1 MAEVVDLV
9 DQAVALPPGPEL
21 SAVLGGLP
29 WEKIPNA
36 RLVEVV
42 QARSRQL
49 AHDQA
54 ELLAG
59 LVEITHAVAVAD
71 LPGKPRGTET
81 SGGAGGQAN
90 DPAGDRAGA
99 EAGERA
105 AAEAETVARAGKRF
119 EWAAHEIAAG
129 LTWTP
134 TAADRELTFATALI
148 ERLPT
153 VFTALQQGRIDR
165 GKARVFVDYLDPA
178 NGDVTE
184 QQSRLLR
191 ERFLPQA
198 PGLTTKQLSDRL
210 YRAMHAIDPEFRR
223 RRYQRAIRERGVALY
238 LDSFGTATLVGD
250 GLAPDEAAA
259 AAGRIDRLVEAAKR
273 AGHQGRRPQ
282 ISADLYLGMLN
293 GTFHR
298 LTETEIIA
306 ALLAAPRPEDNPP
319 PDATADDTA
328 DDAADDE
335 PADVA
340 CTGDDLAPAAAAD
353 TDTAAA
359 DDADDAEPADET
371 TLAEDTGDSPEAD
384 IETGDAPDPTTGENT
399 EQPRPAHAAGDRMAT
414 REGIEIRLGLA
425 TLAGLD
431 DRPGEIPGLGPI
443 GADLARNAVAAQ
455 RRGAS
460 WKFAI
465 VDTRGYLLLA
475 GTIRRRPRNHPD
487 KNPRPDPGSGESAGR
502 VRGGVVELHIS
513 VEELQRYAADPAL
526 ADWHLLLAEIAARWA
541 DRDNL
546 RARLAAR
553 PRARFARGPLADHV
567 RARDRNCCGPGCT
580 RAASSSDLDHT
591 RDHGRGGKTVE
602 GNIGPACRRHHPD
615 KDRGW
620 SLTQPEPG
628 LFRWVSPL
636 GRVYLTRGEP
646 IRLDLPDPDPAEHPE
661 DQARDA
667 AEHDQRLRRYDPRIL
682 ERPATD
688 PARPPPPTPPTPDD
702 EPPF

>member
-54 ELLAG
+54 ELFAG

-81 SGGAGGQAN
+81 SGGAGGQAD
-90 DPAGDRAGA
+90 DPVGGWAGA
-99 EAGERA
+99 EAGERP

-165 GKARVFVDYLDPA
+165 SKARVFVDHLDPA

-223 RRYQRAIRERGVALY
+223 RRYQRAIRERSVALY
-238 LDSFGTATLVGD
+238 LDSKGTATLVGD
-250 GLAPDEAAA
+250 GLPPDEAAA

-273 AGHQGRRPQ
+273 AGHLGRRPQ

-293 GTFHR
+293 GAFHR
-298 LTETEIIA
+298 LTEAQIIA

-328 DDAADDE
+328 
-335 PADVA
+335 
-340 CTGDDLAPAAAAD
+340 
-353 TDTAAA
+353 A

-371 TLAEDTGDSPEAD
+371 TLAEDTADGPEAD

-399 EQPRPAHAAGDRMAT
+399 EQPTPDHAAGDRMAT

-443 GADLARNAVAAQ
+443 GATLARNAVAAQ

-465 VDTRGYLLLA
+465 VDTRGHLLLA

-487 KNPRPDPGSGESAGR
+487 QNPRPDPGSGARAGR

-513 VEELQRYAADPAL
+513 VEELERYAADPAL
-526 ADWHLLLAEIAARWA
+526 ADWHPLLAEIAARWA

-546 RARLAAR
+546 RARLAAH

-567 RARDRNCCGPGCT
+567 RARDRSCCGPGCT
-580 RAASSSDLDHT
+580 RTASSSDLDHT
-591 RDHGRGGKTVE
+591 NDHGRGGKTVE
-602 GNIGPACRRHHPD
+602 GNIGPACKRHHPD

-620 SLTQPEPG
+620 SLTQPSPG
-628 LFRWVSPL
+628 LFRWLSPL
-636 GRVYLTRGEP
+636 GRVYWTRGEP
-646 IRLDLPDPDPAEHPE
+646 IRLDLPDPDPDPDRHPE
-661 DQARDA
+661 DQDRDDA
-667 AEHDQRLRRYDPRIL
+667 DHDQRLRRYDPRIL
-682 ERPATD
+682 DRPATD
-688 PARPPPPTPPTPDD
+688 PPRPPPPIPNPLPPQND

>member
-1 MAEVVDLV
+1 MTEAADLV
-9 DQAVALPPGPEL
+9 NQAVALPPGPEL

-36 RLVEVV
+36 RLVEVL

-49 AHDQA
+49 AHAQA

-59 LVEITHAVAVAD
+59 LVEIAHAVAVAD
-71 LPGKPRGTET
+71 LTSKRPGKRTGNQA
-81 SGGAGGQAN
+81 SDQAN
-90 DPAGDRAGA
+90 DGAAAEAGDRAATEA
-99 EAGERA
+99 ELA
-105 AAEAETVARAGKRF
+105 AEAEAETVARAGKRF

-134 TAADRELTFATALI
+134 TAADRELAFATALL

-165 GKARVFVDYLDPA
+165 GKARVFADYLDPA
-178 NGDVTE
+178 NGDVTD

-198 PGLTTKQLSDRL
+198 PELTTKQLSDRL
-210 YRAMHAIDPEFRR
+210 YRALHAIDPEFRR

-238 LDSFGTATLVGD
+238 LDRNGTASLVGD
-250 GLAPDEAAA
+250 GLPPDEAAA
-259 AAGRIDRLVEAAKR
+259 ASARIDRLVEAAKR
-273 AGHQGRRPQ
+273 AGHSGRRPQ

-293 GTFHR
+293 GAFHR
-298 LTETEIIA
+298 LTETEIIT
-306 ALLAAPRPEDNPP
+306 ALLGAPRPEDNPHTGP
-319 PDATADDTA
+319 ATDDAADDAGADDTEAADETATADDTGN
-328 DDAADDE
+328 DS
-335 PADVA
+335 
-340 CTGDDLAPAAAAD
+340 GAD
-353 TDTAAA
+353 TG
-359 DDADDAEPADET
+359 P
-371 TLAEDTGDSPEAD
+371 
-384 IETGDAPDPTTGENT
+384 GDAPDPAAGENT
-399 EQPRPAHAAGDRMAT
+399 DPPAPDPAASDRVAT

-443 GADLARNAVAAQ
+443 GADLARDAVAAQ

-475 GTIRRRPRNHPD
+475 GTIRRRPRTHPD
-487 KNPRPDPGSGESAGR
+487 KGPGPDSGSGSRSGAGR
-502 VRGGVVELHIS
+502 VRGGLVELHLS
-513 VEELQRYAADPAL
+513 VDELQRYAADPTL
-526 ADWHLLLAEIAARWA
+526 ADWHPLLAEITARWA

-546 RARLAAR
+546 RARLAAH
-553 PRARFARGPLADHV
+553 PHARFARGPLADHV

-580 RAASSSDLDHT
+580 RPASSSDLDHT
-591 RDHGRGGKTVE
+591 HDHGRGGRTVE
-602 GNIGPACRRHHPD
+602 GNIGPACKRHHPD

-636 GRVYLTRGEP
+636 GCVYFTRGEP
-646 IRLDLPDPDPAEHPE
+646 IRLDLPDPDPTGHPDDE
-661 DQARDA
+661 PSDDA
-667 AEHDQRLRRYDPRIL
+667 DHDQRLRRYDPRIL
-682 ERPATD
+682 ERPPTD
-688 PARPPPPTPPTPDD
+688 PPRPPPTPDPPPDD